1 MNNKLNALNK
11 TPTEIWPLDII
22 TGTAAT
28 IDDGV
33 QYLAIKLVC
42 ATNVQKEQL

>member
-1 MNNKLNALNK
+1 MNNKENSLFE

-28 IDDGV
+28 IDEGV
-33 QYLAIKLVC
+33 QYFAIKLVC